1 MGGVD
6 EGESGE
12 SSHDGVRAFARHAAA
27 ARGGNMS
34 ALSEE
39 FKALLQAMVRA
50 DISFGAFVFHVFYS
64 TEDISRESC
73 SQFESPLPLT
83 SLTGTCGSVGAPL
96 RGGVAPAEAV
106 V

>member
-39 FKALLQAMVRA
+39 FKALLQAMVRNVR
-50 DISFGAFVFHVFYS
+50 ILRSVCLFLPCLLFY
-64 TEDISRESC
+64 
-73 SQFESPLPLT
+73 
-83 SLTGTCGSVGAPL
+83 
-96 RGGVAPAEAV
+96 
-106 V
+106 